1 MPEGD
6 ETAPLR
12 PEARAADERAAA
24 IREVEAAAARATPDD
39 HRVLDAYVARR
50 LAQESAARAEAE
62 RRSAEAISG
71 LRGEEPPGPAT
82 GFYLLL
88 GVIVAAL
95 LLAVI
100 WLSAGSPP
108 PH

>member
-12 PEARAADERAAA
+12 PEARAAEERAAA

-71 LRGEEPPGPAT
+71 LRGEEPPDPAI
-82 GFYLLL
+82 GFYLL